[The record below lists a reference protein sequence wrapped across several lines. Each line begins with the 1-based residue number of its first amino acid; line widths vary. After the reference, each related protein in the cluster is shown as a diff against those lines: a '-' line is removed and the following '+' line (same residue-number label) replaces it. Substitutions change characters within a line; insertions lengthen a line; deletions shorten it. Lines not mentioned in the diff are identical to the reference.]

1 VKNAKH
7 IVCCNVDVAV
17 IGGGPAGVC
26 AALAVAQNGCKVVLV
41 TDRPVL
47 GGNSSSEIRVWTR
60 GAVGSGNL
68 MAEEMGIWGRL
79 KLENLYRNFDA
90 NPVFWD
96 DVLLDAV
103 LQQPN
108 LQLELN
114 TEIDEVK
121 LAGHCIKKVAGTQ
134 QGSEK
139 RFEITAKYFIDATG
153 DAVIGQLAGVSQVD
167 DSVSN
172 STMGN
177 SILFNTCKEDH
188 PIKYVA
194 PHYAYNLQQIES
206 ILGHGGRVIS
216 ENMGGS
222 DCWWFEYG
230 GLQDTIED
238 SQDIALEL
246 RRMALGVWN
255 YIKNS
260 GHYNADNYTLEW
272 IGSIP
277 GKRESRRMKTEYVLT
292 EQDIIQNKR
301 FPDGAFYG
309 GWYIDS
315 HPSGGFADTEEDNCK
330 QRPVQVYQIPL
341 RCLYQRTVPNLL
353 FAGRNIGIERG
364 AFFSSRVM
372 NTCALAGQ
380 AAGTLAATCA
390 RQNKVP
396 CDLMQTE
403 VTDVI
408 HQLQQDDMFIPDVPF
423 YVPGDSARNANITAS
438 SCLSTNKNKQNGKLM
453 PLDHGGYVVFPG
465 VCGKVEVKVF
475 SESTQQLYGTM
486 SSAMLPNHYDED
498 TMGTPIVWQLEAG
511 EQTISV
517 DVPKQSVGKFVMLQI
532 QPAQGVKIFLANVE
546 HTGIICGEQGSPEIN
561 EPIICYKNSSE
572 RIYDTSNLSNGWN
585 RPWGQPNQWCA
596 DPDDENPW
604 LLFTWEKAIEIN
616 HIKFFLDPDLSMEL
630 PSSRASHSQY
640 QQQAAELAK
649 TLVSDDVA
657 LDYFENNGMPPVT
670 KSAANTDEVKNNAYL
685 QGFMKATSTARMEET
700 ARMTNAS
707 EIKSVI
713 TEELQFALLGQKTAE
728 QAVADMASRLEAL

>member
-1 VKNAKH
+1 MKNAKH

-121 LAGHCIKKVAGTQ
+121 LSGQCIEKVAGTQ

-230 GLQDTIED
+230 GLQDTIGD

-475 SESTQQLYGTM
+475 SESTQQL
-486 SSAMLPNHYDED
+486 H
-498 TMGTPIVWQLEAG
+498 
-511 EQTISV
+511 
-517 DVPKQSVGKFVMLQI
+517 
-532 QPAQGVKIFLANVE
+532 
-546 HTGIICGEQGSPEIN
+546 
-561 EPIICYKNSSE
+561 
-572 RIYDTSNLSNGWN
+572 
-585 RPWGQPNQWCA
+585 
-596 DPDDENPW
+596 
-604 LLFTWEKAIEIN
+604 
-616 HIKFFLDPDLSMEL
+616 
-630 PSSRASHSQY
+630 
-640 QQQAAELAK
+640 
-649 TLVSDDVA
+649 
-657 LDYFENNGMPPVT
+657 
-670 KSAANTDEVKNNAYL
+670 
-685 QGFMKATSTARMEET
+685 
-700 ARMTNAS
+700 
-707 EIKSVI
+707 
-713 TEELQFALLGQKTAE
+713 
-728 QAVADMASRLEAL
+728 

>member
-1 VKNAKH
+1 MKNAKH

-121 LAGHCIKKVAGTQ
+121 LAGQCIEKVAGTQ

-230 GLQDTIED
+230 GLQDTIGD

-364 AFFSSRVM
+364 AYM
-372 NTCALAGQ
+372 M
-380 AAGTLAATCA
+380 AASVVAA
-390 RQNKVP
+390 
-396 CDLMQTE
+396 
-403 VTDVI
+403 I
-408 HQLQQDDMFIPDVPF
+408 
-423 YVPGDSARNANITAS
+423 
-438 SCLSTNKNKQNGKLM
+438 
-453 PLDHGGYVVFPG
+453 
-465 VCGKVEVKVF
+465 
-475 SESTQQLYGTM
+475 
-486 SSAMLPNHYDED
+486 
-498 TMGTPIVWQLEAG
+498 
-511 EQTISV
+511 
-517 DVPKQSVGKFVMLQI
+517 
-532 QPAQGVKIFLANVE
+532 
-546 HTGIICGEQGSPEIN
+546 
-561 EPIICYKNSSE
+561 
-572 RIYDTSNLSNGWN
+572 
-585 RPWGQPNQWCA
+585 
-596 DPDDENPW
+596 
-604 LLFTWEKAIEIN
+604 
-616 HIKFFLDPDLSMEL
+616 
-630 PSSRASHSQY
+630 
-640 QQQAAELAK
+640 
-649 TLVSDDVA
+649 
-657 LDYFENNGMPPVT
+657 PVT
-670 KSAANTDEVKNNAYL
+670 IIFVFLQRYFIQGLTAGAVK
-685 QGFMKATSTARMEET
+685 G
-700 ARMTNAS
+700 
-707 EIKSVI
+707 
-713 TEELQFALLGQKTAE
+713 
-728 QAVADMASRLEAL
+728 

>member
-1 VKNAKH
+1 MKNAKH

-121 LAGHCIKKVAGTQ
+121 LAGQCIEKVAGTQ

-153 DAVIGQLAGVSQVD
+153 DGVIGQLAGVSQVD

-172 STMGN
+172 STLGN

-194 PHYAYNLQQIES
+194 PNYAYNFQQIES

-230 GLQDTIED
+230 GLQDTIGD

-380 AAGTLAATCA
+380 VAGTLATICA

-408 HQLQQDDMFIPDVPF
+408 HQLQRDDMFIPDVPF

-438 SCLSTNKNKQNGKLM
+438 SCLSTNKNKPNGKLM

-475 SESTQQLYGTM
+475 SENTQQLYGAM

-546 HTGIICGEQGSPEIN
+546 HTGIICGEQESPEIN
-561 EPIICYKNSSE
+561 EPIICYKNSGE
-572 RIYDTSNLSNGWN
+572 HIYDTSNLSNGWN

-630 PSSRASHSQY
+630 PSSRASHW
-640 QQQAAELAK
+640 QASHLYYPR
-649 TLVSDDVA
+649 TS
-657 LDYFENNGMPPVT
+657 MPPHLIKEFIIEAEKADGNWKVIAHI
-670 KSAANTDEVKNNAYL
+670 SENYQRLVDIMADEKITTQKL
-685 QGFMKATSTARMEET
+685 RIRF
-700 ARMTNAS
+700 
-707 EIKSVI
+707 IKTWGGSPAIYSIHIV
-713 TEELQFALLGQKTAE
+713 
-728 QAVADMASRLEAL
+728 